1 MIPREIMLAFP
12 FALRYDLTRRQ
23 RLGPLLR
30 LWRAW
35 GPVALLCV
43 GGSIAGW
50 IATRSAW
57 FAIPLLLFAY
67 VFRGFFLDLLNVLR
81 VHRQP
86 MDIEV
91 QENGLGFRE
100 GDERWWFFLDGLL
113 AFDELSPGVWTVR
126 HFSGSIVHIPT
137 ALLTDEQVAFFRTK
151 LAEAEAVRV
160 QQGVPRGLYFLSL
173 FMRGNRLSG

>member
-1 MIPREIMLAFP
+1 MPPVLFS
-12 FALRYDLTRRQ
+12 LRYELTRRQ

-43 GGSIAGW
+43 GGSIVGW
-50 IATRSAW
+50 VVTRSPW
-57 FAIPLLLFAY
+57 FVIPLLPSLF
-67 VFRGFFLDLLNVLR
+67 VFRGLFLDLLNVLR
-81 VHRQP
+81 VRRQP
-86 MDIEV
+86 MDVEV
-91 QENGLGFRE
+91 MENGLGFRE

-126 HFSGSIVHIPT
+126 HFSGSIVHIPRS
-137 ALLTDEQVAFFRTK
+137 LLTDEQVALFRRK
-151 LAEAEAVRV
+151 VLEAEASRV
-160 QQGVPRGLYFLSL
+160 EQGVPRGLYFLSL